1 MSSPTTSCPAHL
13 TPYFEAAAT
22 FGGGFR
28 ALLWASPKTQ
38 RARFE
43 AIRRS
48 VDLNGRVM
56 LDAGCGRADL
66 LGHLIQQRTHPSQYI
81 GLEAI
86 EPLAVAAEAH
96 AYPGAR
102 ILRGDFVEE
111 PLRLFVGAEVIVF
124 SGSLNTLDDLSF
136 YATLRHAIEA
146 AGQTVVFNFLSSPA
160 LAGRKYLFWRSPG
173 EVSEFVRPL
182 CAGVKMYEDYLHG
195 DCTILLRK

>member
-1 MSSPTTSCPAHL
+1 MPISTTSCPAHL

-48 VDLNGRVM
+48 VNLNDRVV

-66 LGHLIQQRTHPSQYI
+66 LGHLIQQHTYPAQYI

-86 EPLAVAAEAH
+86 ESLAVAAEAH
-96 AYPGAR
+96 GYPNAR
-102 ILRGDFVEE
+102 IIRGDFVVE
-111 PLRLFVGAEVIVF
+111 PVRLFVGADVIVF
-124 SGSLNTLDDLSF
+124 SGSLNTLDDLAF
-136 YATLRHAIEA
+136 YATLGHAIKA
-146 AGQTVVFNFLSSPA
+146 ASQTVVFNFLSSAA
-160 LAGRKYLFWRSPG
+160 LAGKKYLFWRSPG
-173 EVSEFVRPL
+173 EVAEFVRPL
-182 CAGVKMYEDYLHG
+182 CAGVKTCEDYLHG
-195 DCTILLRK
+195 DCTMVLGK